1 MKTGILTY
9 FMQCSDNDSQDCRRE
24 EGIAAIL
31 LYLYVANNYLFKVN
45 NIETLEKFVKCVQS

>member
-1 MKTGILTY
+1 
-9 FMQCSDNDSQDCRRE
+9 MQCSDNDSQDCRRE